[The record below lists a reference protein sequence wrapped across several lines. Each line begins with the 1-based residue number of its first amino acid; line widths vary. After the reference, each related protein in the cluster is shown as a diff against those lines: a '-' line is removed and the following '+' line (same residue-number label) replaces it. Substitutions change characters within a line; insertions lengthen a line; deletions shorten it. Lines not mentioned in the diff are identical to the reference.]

1 MKPLHYTQYLSNKIN
16 EAISKELE
24 ITDDLLTQIQID
36 FRKLRN
42 NKFHKENSVIVKR
55 IKSYRNR
62 IKIYTPALKVD
73 LGYKDES
80 YFSEEEMM
88 LGYVA
93 PGYENLSKDEKEIWN
108 ELEKE
113 KVVY

>member
-1 MKPLHYTQYLSNKIN
+1 MKPLHYTEYLTKKIN
-16 EAISKELE
+16 EAISKE
-24 ITDDLLTQIQID
+24 IAVTDDLLTQIQID

-73 LGYKDES
+73 LGYKDSS
-80 YFSEEEMM
+80 YFSEEEML

-93 PGYENLSKDEKEIWN
+93 PIYEDLSKEEQIMYDC
-108 ELEKE
+108 L
-113 KVVY
+113 

>member
-1 MKPLHYTQYLSNKIN
+1 MKPLHYTEYLTKKIN
-16 EAISKELE
+16 EAVSKEIA
-24 ITDDLLTQIQID
+24 ITDDLLTQIQSD

-42 NKFHKENSVIVKR
+42 NKFHKENSVILKR

-73 LGYKDES
+73 LGFKDES
-80 YFSEEEMM
+80 YFSESEML

-93 PGYENLSKDEKEIWN
+93 PSYEDLSNEEKIM
-108 ELEKE
+108 
-113 KVVY
+113 YDCI

>member
-1 MKPLHYTQYLSNKIN
+1 MKPLHYTEYLSNKIN
-16 EAISKELE
+16 EAISKEID

-42 NKFHKENSVIVKR
+42 NKFHKENSIIVKK

-80 YFSEEEMM
+80 YFTESEMM
-88 LGYVA
+88 LGYLA
-93 PGYENLSKDEKEIWN
+93 PSYEDLSKDEQEIWN

-113 KVVY
+113 KVV

>member
-1 MKPLHYTQYLSNKIN
+1 MKPLHYTEYLSKKIN
-16 EAISKELE
+16 EAISKE
-24 ITDDLLTQIQID
+24 IAINDDFLTKIQSD

-73 LGYKDES
+73 FGFKDES
-80 YFSEEEMM
+80 YFTESEML

-93 PGYENLSKDEKEIWN
+93 PTYEELSKDEQIM
-108 ELEKE
+108 
-113 KVVY
+113 YDCI

>member
-1 MKPLHYTQYLSNKIN
+1 MKPLHYTQYLSIKIN
-16 EAISKELE
+16 EAISKELD

-80 YFSEEEMM
+80 YFSESEMM

-93 PGYENLSKDEKEIWN
+93 PGYEDLSKDEQEIWK
-108 ELEKE
+108 ELENE
-113 KVVY
+113 KVV

>member
-16 EAISKELE
+16 EAISKELD

-80 YFSEEEMM
+80 YFTESEML

-93 PGYENLSKDEKEIWN
+93 PSYEDLSKDEKEIWN

-113 KVVY
+113 KVV

>member
-1 MKPLHYTQYLSNKIN
+1 MKPLHYTEYLTKKIN
-16 EAISKELE
+16 EAINKE
-24 ITDDLLTQIQID
+24 IAVTDDLLTQIQID

-80 YFSEEEMM
+80 YFTESEMM

-93 PGYENLSKDEKEIWN
+93 PSYEDLSKEEQIMYDC
-108 ELEKE
+108 L
-113 KVVY
+113 

>member
-16 EAISKELE
+16 EAISKELD

-62 IKIYTPALKVD
+62 IKIYTPSLKVD

-80 YFSEEEMM
+80 YFSESEMM
-88 LGYVA
+88 LGYVS
-93 PGYENLSKDEKEIWN
+93 PSYEDLSKDEKEIWN
-108 ELEKE
+108 ELENE
-113 KVVY
+113 KVV

>member
-16 EAISKELE
+16 EAISKEIE
-24 ITDDLLTQIQID
+24 INDNLLTQIQID
-36 FRKLRN
+36 FRRLRN
-42 NKFHKENSVIVKR
+42 NKFHKENSIIVKR

-73 LGYKDES
+73 LGYKDSS
-80 YFSEEEMM
+80 YFSEDEML

-93 PGYENLSKDEKEIWN
+93 PSYEELSKYEKEIYN
-108 ELEKE
+108 KL
-113 KVVY
+113 

>member
-16 EAISKELE
+16 EAISKELD

-80 YFSEEEMM
+80 YFSESEMM

-93 PGYENLSKDEKEIWN
+93 PSYEDLSKDEKEIWN

-113 KVVY
+113 KVV

>member
-1 MKPLHYTQYLSNKIN
+1 MKPLHYTAYLSNKIN
-16 EAISKELE
+16 EAISKEID
-24 ITDDLLTQIQID
+24 ITDDLLTQIQVD

-42 NKFHKENSVIVKR
+42 NKFHKENSIIVKR

-80 YFSEEEMM
+80 YFSEEEML

-93 PGYENLSKDEKEIWN
+93 PIYEDLSKEEKEIWN

-113 KVVY
+113 KAA

>member
-1 MKPLHYTQYLSNKIN
+1 MKALHYTQYLSNKIN
-16 EAISKELE
+16 EAISKEID

-62 IKIYTPALKVD
+62 IKIYTTNISLQ
-73 LGYKDES
+73 
-80 YFSEEEMM
+80 
-88 LGYVA
+88 
-93 PGYENLSKDEKEIWN
+93 I
-108 ELEKE
+108 
-113 KVVY
+113 

>member
-1 MKPLHYTQYLSNKIN
+1 MKPLHYTEYLTKKIN
-16 EAISKELE
+16 EAISKE
-24 ITDDLLTQIQID
+24 IAVTDDLLTQIQID

-80 YFSEEEMM
+80 YFTESEMM
-88 LGYVA
+88 LDYVA
-93 PGYENLSKDEKEIWN
+93 PSYEDLSKDEKNIYDA
-108 ELEKE
+108 L
-113 KVVY
+113 

>member
-1 MKPLHYTQYLSNKIN
+1 MKPLHYTQYLSIKIN
-16 EAISKELE
+16 EAISKELD

-80 YFSEEEMM
+80 YFSESEMM

-93 PGYENLSKDEKEIWN
+93 PSYEDLSKDEKEIWN

-113 KVVY
+113 KVV

>member
-16 EAISKELE
+16 EAISKEIE

-36 FRKLRN
+36 FRKQRN

-80 YFSEEEMM
+80 YFSESEMM

-93 PGYENLSKDEKEIWN
+93 PSYEDLSKDEQEIWK

-113 KVVY
+113 KVV

>member
-16 EAISKELE
+16 EAISKELD

-42 NKFHKENSVIVKR
+42 NKFHKENSVIVKK

-80 YFSEEEMM
+80 YFSESEMM

-93 PGYENLSKDEKEIWN
+93 PSYEDLSKDEQEIWN

-113 KVVY
+113 KVV

>member
-16 EAISKELE
+16 EAISKELD

-80 YFSEEEMM
+80 YFTESEMM

-93 PGYENLSKDEKEIWN
+93 PSYEDLSKDEKEIWN

-113 KVVY
+113 KVV

>member
-1 MKPLHYTQYLSNKIN
+1 MKPLHYTEYLTKKIN
-16 EAISKELE
+16 EAISKEIA
-24 ITDDLLTQIQID
+24 ITDDFLTQIQIE

-62 IKIYTPALKVD
+62 IKIYTPD
-73 LGYKDES
+73 LGFKDES
-80 YFSEEEMM
+80 YFSEGEML

-93 PGYENLSKDEKEIWN
+93 PTYEELSNEEKIM
-108 ELEKE
+108 
-113 KVVY
+113 YDCI

>member
-1 MKPLHYTQYLSNKIN
+1 MKPLHYTEYLTKKIN
-16 EAISKELE
+16 EAISKE
-24 ITDDLLTQIQID
+24 IAVTDDLLTQIQID

-80 YFSEEEMM
+80 YFTESEMM
-88 LGYVA
+88 LGYVS
-93 PGYENLSKDEKEIWN
+93 PSYEDLSKEEKKMYDC
-108 ELEKE
+108 L
-113 KVVY
+113 

>member
-1 MKPLHYTQYLSNKIN
+1 MKPLHYTEYLSNKIN
-16 EAISKELE
+16 EAISKEID

-42 NKFHKENSVIVKR
+42 NKFHKENSIIVKK

-73 LGYKDES
+73 LGCKDES

-93 PGYENLSKDEKEIWN
+93 PSYEDLSKDEQEIWN

-113 KVVY
+113 KVV

>member
-1 MKPLHYTQYLSNKIN
+1 MKALHYTQYLSNKIN
-16 EAISKELE
+16 EAISKEID

-80 YFSEEEMM
+80 YFSESEMM

-93 PGYENLSKDEKEIWN
+93 PSYEDLSKDEKEIWN

-113 KVVY
+113 KVV

>member
-16 EAISKELE
+16 EAISKEIE

-80 YFSEEEMM
+80 YFSESEMI

-93 PGYENLSKDEKEIWN
+93 PSYEDLSKDEQEIWN

-113 KVVY
+113 KVM

>member
-1 MKPLHYTQYLSNKIN
+1 MKPLHYTEYLTKKIN
-16 EAISKELE
+16 EAISKEIA
-24 ITDDLLTQIQID
+24 ITDDFLTQIQID

-62 IKIYTPALKVD
+62 IKIYTPDLKVD

-80 YFSEEEMM
+80 YFTESEMM

-93 PGYENLSKDEKEIWN
+93 PTFEELSKDEQIM
-108 ELEKE
+108 L
-113 KVVY
+113 

>member
-1 MKPLHYTQYLSNKIN
+1 MKPLHYTEYLSNKIN
-16 EAISKELE
+16 EAISKELD

-42 NKFHKENSVIVKR
+42 NKFHKENSIIVKR

-80 YFSEEEMM
+80 YFSESEML

-93 PGYENLSKDEKEIWN
+93 PNYENLSKDEKEIWN

-113 KVVY
+113 KVV

>member
-1 MKPLHYTQYLSNKIN
+1 MKPLHYTEYLTKKIN
-16 EAISKELE
+16 EAISKE
-24 ITDDLLTQIQID
+24 IAVTDDLLTQIQIE

-73 LGYKDES
+73 LGYKDSS

-93 PGYENLSKDEKEIWN
+93 PIYEDLSKEEQIMYDC
-108 ELEKE
+108 L
-113 KVVY
+113 

>member
-1 MKPLHYTQYLSNKIN
+1 MKPLHYTEYLTKKIN
-16 EAISKELE
+16 EAISKE
-24 ITDDLLTQIQID
+24 IAVTDDLLTQIQID

-73 LGYKDES
+73 LGYKDSS

-93 PGYENLSKDEKEIWN
+93 PIYEDVSKEEQIMYDC
-108 ELEKE
+108 L
-113 KVVY
+113 

>member
-16 EAISKELE
+16 EAISKELD

-80 YFSEEEMM
+80 YFTESEMM
-88 LGYVA
+88 LGYLA
-93 PGYENLSKDEKEIWN
+93 PSYEDLSKDEQEIWN

-113 KVVY
+113 KVV

>member
-1 MKPLHYTQYLSNKIN
+1 MKPLHYTEYLSSKIN
-16 EAISKELE
+16 EAISKEIA
-24 ITDDLLTQIQID
+24 ITDELLTQIQSD
-36 FRKLRN
+36 FRRLRN
-42 NKFHKENSVIVKR
+42 NKFHKENSIIVKK

-73 LGYKDES
+73 LGYKDFS
-80 YFSEEEMM
+80 YFSESEML

-93 PGYENLSKDEKEIWN
+93 PSYEELSKEEQEIWN

-113 KVVY
+113 KVVC

>member
-16 EAISKELE
+16 EAISKEID

-93 PGYENLSKDEKEIWN
+93 PSYEDLSKDEKEIWN
-108 ELEKE
+108 ELGKE
-113 KVVY
+113 KVM

>member
-1 MKPLHYTQYLSNKIN
+1 MKPLHYTEYLTKKIN
-16 EAISKELE
+16 EAISKE
-24 ITDDLLTQIQID
+24 IPVTDDLLTQIQID

-62 IKIYTPALKVD
+62 IKIYSPALKVD
-73 LGYKDES
+73 LGFKDES
-80 YFSEEEMM
+80 YFTESEML

-93 PGYENLSKDEKEIWN
+93 PIYEDLSKDEKLMYN
-108 ELEKE
+108 AL
-113 KVVY
+113 

>member
-1 MKPLHYTQYLSNKIN
+1 MKPLHYTEYLTKKIN
-16 EAISKELE
+16 ETISKE
-24 ITDDLLTQIQID
+24 IPVTDDLLTQIQIE

-73 LGYKDES
+73 LGFKEES
-80 YFSEEEMM
+80 YFTESEML
-88 LGYVA
+88 LGYVS
-93 PGYENLSKDEKEIWN
+93 PGYEDLSKDEKLMYN
-108 ELEKE
+108 AL
-113 KVVY
+113 